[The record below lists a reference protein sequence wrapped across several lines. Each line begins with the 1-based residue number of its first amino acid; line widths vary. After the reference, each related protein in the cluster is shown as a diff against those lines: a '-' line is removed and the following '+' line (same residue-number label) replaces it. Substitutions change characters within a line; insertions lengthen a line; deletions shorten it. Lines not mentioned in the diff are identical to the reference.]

1 MSDNLSKYI
10 LTTLV
15 YYDVMDFPMTS
26 FEIWKYL
33 TAISRD
39 QSSISNEKYPLGE
52 VLKALEDEKLQKFI
66 EEYRG
71 YYFLR
76 GRRELVGQRMERNK
90 ISERK
95 IRIVKKVVWWLRFAP
110 YVRSVAVAGRLAMK
124 NAERKSDL
132 DLFII
137 LKKKRIFTGHLMVT
151 ILVHFLGKRRHG
163 VKICDRIC
171 LNHFITKQ
179 FSVSGRDLFAAHEY
193 AFLLPIF
200 GVKSFGK
207 FQAKN
212 DWIRGYK
219 INFSFSGRNL
229 HLVADSKL
237 TRVIRKTLERLL
249 QWDFIE
255 KTLGAW
261 QKKRI
266 AKNPKTQQKG
276 GIILCSSEELA
287 FWPNFENQGPKV
299 FDKFQDRLANLK

>member
-33 TAISRD
+33 TVISND
-39 QSSISNEKYPLGE
+39 QFSISNEKFSLAE
-52 VLKALEDEKLQKFI
+52 VIKTLEEEKLKKFI

-76 GRRELVGQRMERNK
+76 GRKELVGQRVERNK

-95 IRIVKKVVWWLRFAP
+95 IKIVKKVVRWLRFAP
-110 YVRSVAVAGRLAMK
+110 FVRSVAVAGRLAMK
-124 NAERKSDL
+124 NAESRSDL

-137 LKKKRIFTGHLMVT
+137 LKKNKIFTGRLIVT
-151 ILVHFLGKRRHG
+151 LLVHLLGKRRHG
-163 VKICDRIC
+163 EKICDRIC

-179 FSVSGRDLFAAHEY
+179 YSVSGKDLFAAHEY
-193 AFLLPIF
+193 AYLLPIF
-200 GVKSFGK
+200 GIKAFGK
-207 FQAKN
+207 FHAKN
-212 DWIRGYK
+212 EWIGKYK
-219 INFSFSGRNL
+219 INFLFSGRNL
-229 HLVADSKL
+229 HMVSDSKL
-237 TRVIRKTLERLL
+237 TRLSRKTLERFLH
-249 QWDFIE
+249 WNFIE
-255 KTLGAW
+255 EFLGAW
-261 QKKRI
+261 QKEKI
-266 AKNPKTQQKG
+266 ASNPKTKQKG

-299 FDKFQDRLANLK
+299 FDKFQERLSSLK

>member
-1 MSDNLSKYI
+1 MPNNLSKYI

-15 YYDVMDFPMTS
+15 YYDVMDFPMTG
-26 FEIWKYL
+26 FEVWKYL
-33 TAISRD
+33 TV
-39 QSSISNEKYPLGE
+39 ISNSE
-52 VLKALEDEKLQKFI
+52 VADKSEMFSLAEVIKTLEDEKLKKFI

-76 GRRELVGQRMERNK
+76 GRKELVGQRMERNK

-95 IRIVKKVVWWLRFAP
+95 IKIVKKVVWWLRFAP
-110 YVRSVAVAGRLAMK
+110 FVRSVAVAGRLAMK

-137 LKKKRIFTGHLMVT
+137 LKKDKIFTGRLMVT
-151 ILVHFLGKRRHG
+151 LLVHLLGKRRHG
-163 VKICDRIC
+163 AKICDRIC

-179 FSVSGRDLFAAHEY
+179 FSVSGKDLFAAHEY
-193 AFLLPIF
+193 AYLLPIF
-200 GVKSFGK
+200 GGKAFGK

-212 DWIRGYK
+212 EWIRGYK
-219 INFSFSGRNL
+219 PNFQFSPRNM
-229 HLVADSKL
+229 HMISDSRL
-237 TRVIRKTLERLL
+237 TRLIRKTLERILR
-249 QWDFIE
+249 WDFIE
-255 KTLGAW
+255 KALGDW

-299 FDKFQDRLANLK
+299 FDKFQERLSSLK